1 MFRSILLAAFIT
13 LTAPTFAA
21 DPVVVEM
28 SFDSGFDKASVLA
41 DEGAPAWITK
51 IEQQGGKFID
61 EPKGWLVSAT
71 QPDGVGRLTLS
82 IDREKMKSNLV
93 ATILFDGDAKA
104 DIAVQLLDAQN
115 RVVVLDLFGNIVEV
129 GEAVATNTFVIPL
142 VKYPTAQKIAIRR
155 ISGKVNVHG
164 LVLYPVVVEGTPVK
178 EALEELARVLGDPLS
193 PENPLVKGLQH
204 VAKESKVAI
213 APVKPAAT
221 SAPSAAE
228 AAKPKQPYPAAI
240 VVAPGTAAKPIPAQ
254 GLVAQWTFELGGGAD
269 SSSSNINGTLVGG
282 AQVTDGIFGKALLL
296 RKNPSWKREIQWDCM
311 TIPPTPALDIADNVS
326 IAAWVNFKSIAK
338 GWGSQ
343 IAWHG
348 DDQFGRDPW
357 TLRILPEGHVEM
369 RSDRSVTGAPKFTV
383 FEEEIYLSPKGKP
396 MMNQHVRAVSDRVL
410 SPNTWYFI
418 TGTIGK
424 VSARRHAIR
433 LFINGDLV
441 SDVDTDETVNYPT
454 EKMYT
459 TIGAVDLGGWQ
470 NFDGMIDEVRIYN
483 RSLTPAEIQSLYLQ
497 PRR

>member
-1 MFRSILLAAFIT
+1 MFRSVLLAAAISIA
-13 LTAPTFAA
+13 APVFAA

-28 SFDSGFDKASVLA
+28 SFDSGFENASVLA

-51 IEQQGGKFID
+51 IEQLGGKFID
-61 EPKGWLVSAT
+61 EPKGWQVEAT

-115 RVVVLDLFGNIVEV
+115 RVIVLDLFGNIVDV

-155 ISGKVNVHG
+155 ISGKINVHG

-178 EALEELARVLGDPLS
+178 EALEDLARVLGDPLS
-193 PENPLVKGLQH
+193 PENPLVKGLQN
-204 VAKESKVAI
+204 VAQESKVSI
-213 APVKPAAT
+213 APMKPAAT
-221 SAPSAAE
+221 
-228 AAKPKQPYPAAI
+228 AKKIKEPYPAAI
-240 VVAPGTAAKPIPAQ
+240 VAAPGKAAQPVPTQ
-254 GLVAQWTFELGGGAD
+254 GLVAQWTFDLADPAESGAG
-269 SSSSNINGTLVGG
+269 NLKGTLVGG
-282 AQVTDGIFGKALLL
+282 ARVTDGIFGRSLLL
-296 RKNPSWKREIQWDCM
+296 RKNPSSKREIPWDCM
-311 TIPPTPALDIADNVS
+311 TVPSAPALDIADTVS
-326 IAAWVNFKSIAK
+326 IAAWVNFKSIAGK
-338 GWGSQ
+338 WGSQ

-357 TLRILPEGHVEM
+357 SLRLLPGGYVEM

-383 FEEEIYLSPKGKP
+383 FESEIQLSPKGKP
-396 MMNQHVRAVSDRVL
+396 IMNQHVRAVSDRVL
-410 SPNTWYFI
+410 TPNTWYFI
-418 TGTIGK
+418 TGTIGN

-433 LFINGDLV
+433 LFINGELI

-454 EKMYT
+454 QKMYT
-459 TIGAVDLGGWQ
+459 TIGAVDRGGWQ
-470 NFDGMIDEVRIYN
+470 NFDGMIDEVRIYS
-483 RSLTPAEIQSLYLQ
+483 RSLTPAEIKSLYLQ

>member
-1 MFRSILLAAFIT
+1 MFRPFILAALIAFSSS
-13 LTAPTFAA
+13 AFAA

-28 SFDSGFDKASVLA
+28 SFDSGFEKATVLA

-61 EPKGWLVSAT
+61 EPKGWQVDST
-71 QPDGVGRLTLS
+71 QRDGVGRLTLS

-115 RVVVLDLFGNIVEV
+115 RVIVLDLFGNIVDV

-155 ISGKVNVHG
+155 ISGKINVHG

-178 EALEELARVLGDPLS
+178 EALEDLARVLGDPLS

-204 VAKESKVAI
+204 VAQESKVTI
-213 APVKPAAT
+213 APVKPAA
-221 SAPSAAE
+221 PSTKTPTK
-228 AAKPKQPYPAAI
+228 AKLPYPAAI
-240 VVAPGTAAKPIPAQ
+240 VVAPGAAAQPLPTQ
-254 GLVAQWTFELGGGAD
+254 GLVAQWTFDLADPAD
-269 SSSSNINGTLVGG
+269 SGSGNVKATLLG
-282 AQVTDGIFGKALLL
+282 APRVTDGIFGKALLL
-296 RKNPSWKREIQWDCM
+296 RKNPTTIREIPWDCL
-311 TIPPTPALDIADNVS
+311 TIPATPALDLADNVS
-326 IAAWVNFKSIAK
+326 VAAWVNFKSVAK
-338 GWGSQ
+338 SWGSQ

-348 DDQFGRDPW
+348 DNQFGRDPW
-357 TLRILPEGHVEM
+357 TLRILPEGHIEM

-396 MMNQHVRAVSDRVL
+396 MMNQHVHAVSDRVL
-410 SPNTWYFI
+410 TPNTWYFI

-433 LFINGDLV
+433 LFVNGELV

-459 TIGAVDLGGWQ
+459 TIGAVDRGGWQ

-483 RSLTPAEIQSLYLQ
+483 RSLTPAEVRSLYLQ

>member
-1 MFRSILLAAFIT
+1 MLRPILLAASIAFS
-13 LTAPTFAA
+13 TAAFAA

-28 SFDSGFDKASVLA
+28 SFDSGFDKATVLA

-61 EPKGWLVSAT
+61 EPKGWQVLAT
-71 QPDGVGRLTLS
+71 QPDGVGRLTLTL
-82 IDREKMKSNLV
+82 DREKMKNNLV

-115 RVVVLDLFGNIVEV
+115 RVIILDLFGNIVEV
-129 GEAVATNTFVIPL
+129 GETAATNTFVIPL

-155 ISGKVNVHG
+155 ISGQVNVHG
-164 LVLYPVVVEGTPVK
+164 LVLYPVVVEGAPVK
-178 EALEELARVLGDPLS
+178 EALQDLARVLGDPLS

-204 VAKESKVAI
+204 VAQESNVAI

-221 SAPSAAE
+221 AE
-228 AAKPKQPYPAAI
+228 KEKKPYPAAI
-240 VVAPGTAAKPIPAQ
+240 VVAPGTAAQPIPTQ
-254 GLVAQWTFELGGGAD
+254 GLVAQWTFDLADAAD
-269 SSSSNINGTLVGG
+269 SGNGNVKGTLVGG
-282 AQVTDGIFGKALLL
+282 ARVAPGIFGKALLL
-296 RKNPSWKREIQWDCM
+296 RKNPSSEREIQWDCM
-311 TIPPTPALDIADNVS
+311 TIPATPALDLADNVT
-326 IAAWVNFKSIAK
+326 IAAWVNFKRIA
-338 GWGSQ
+338 GTWGSQ
-343 IAWHG
+343 VAWHG

-410 SPNTWYFI
+410 SPDTWYFL

-424 VSARRHAIR
+424 VSERRHAIR
-433 LFINGDLV
+433 LFINGELV
-441 SDVDTDETVNYPT
+441 SDVDTEETVNYPT
-454 EKMYT
+454 AKFYT
-459 TIGAVDLGGWQ
+459 TIGAVDRGGWQ
-470 NFDGMIDEVRIYN
+470 NFNGMIDEVRIYN
-483 RSLTPAEIQSLYLQ
+483 RSLTPAEVKSLYLQ